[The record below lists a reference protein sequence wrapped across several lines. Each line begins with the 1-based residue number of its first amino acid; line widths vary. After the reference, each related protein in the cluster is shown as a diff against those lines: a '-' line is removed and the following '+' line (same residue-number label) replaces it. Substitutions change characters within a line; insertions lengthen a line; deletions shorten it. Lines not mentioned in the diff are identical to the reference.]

1 MLLPPDA
8 AAAAASPPN
17 SRLPSLPR
25 GFRFFLATSAAA
37 SVLALGLVYRS
48 VYFSPA
54 PSNKYDERPCPQ
66 KKVKNI
72 SLFISE
78 TEIVSSKDSS
88 TAVCTFTWTWG
99 ATMEFK

>member
-25 GFRFFLATSAAA
+25 GFRFFLAASAAA
-37 SVLALGLVYRS
+37 SVLALGLVYRN

-54 PSNKYDERPCPQ
+54 PSNKYNFSQ
-66 KKVKNI
+66 KKTNNR
-72 SLFISE
+72 S
-78 TEIVSSKDSS
+78 
-88 TAVCTFTWTWG
+88 
-99 ATMEFK
+99 